1 MYKKY
6 EKYYNV
12 ISSKKKKSSYSAFSK
27 ERKRRVKI
35 WRVTGERAREKIV
48 DSKLGEEGRRE
59 NFPARTKSKISVAR
73 GRRVTQRN
81 NNSGTMC
88 PGR

>member
-12 ISSKKKKSSYSAFSK
+12 ISSKKKNHLILSFRILEGK
-27 ERKRRVKI
+27 KRRVM
-35 WRVTGERAREKIV
+35 GERAREKIV
-48 DSKLGEEGRRE
+48 YSKLGEEGRRE